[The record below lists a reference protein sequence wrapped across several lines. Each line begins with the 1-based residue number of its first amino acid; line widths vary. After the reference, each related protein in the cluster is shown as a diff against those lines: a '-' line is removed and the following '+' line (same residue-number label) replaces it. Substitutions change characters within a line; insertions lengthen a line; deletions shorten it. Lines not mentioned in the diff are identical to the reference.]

1 MLTVSPLR
9 FAVPEESDFSWL
21 ESVCF
26 GDGDFSAVFQRGAQT
41 KITADVSD
49 AKQTC
54 RLEKEAENTSNSSE
68 SRFQS
73 SDSSDSSDQASTKI
87 FSCPEEGCTKSFVR
101 YSALERHCEYGV
113 HIRSLEKVTL
123 QDRAKLSY
131 AQHLEEGQTKEL
143 PSVSLSGGPDSPC

>member
-1 MLTVSPLR
+1 M
-9 FAVPEESDFSWL
+9 PEESDFSWL

-26 GDGDFSAVFQRGAQT
+26 GDGDFLAVFQRDAQT

-54 RLEKEAENTSNSSE
+54 RLEKEENASNSSE
-68 SRFQS
+68 S
-73 SDSSDSSDQASTKI
+73 SDQPCTKI

-113 HIRSLEKVTL
+113 HIRSLEEVTL

-143 PSVSLSGGPDSPC
+143 PSVSLSDGPDSPC

>member
-1 MLTVSPLR
+1 
-9 FAVPEESDFSWL
+9 VPEESDFSWL
-21 ESVCF
+21 ESICF
-26 GDGDFSAVFQRGAQT
+26 GDGDFLAVFQRGAQS
-41 KITADVSD
+41 KITVDMSD

-54 RLEKEAENTSNSSE
+54 RLEKEDNASDSCD

-123 QDRAKLSY
+123 
-131 AQHLEEGQTKEL
+131 
-143 PSVSLSGGPDSPC
+143 

>member
-1 MLTVSPLR
+1 M
-9 FAVPEESDFSWL
+9 PEESDFSWH

-49 AKQTC
+49 VKQTC
-54 RLEKEAENTSNSSE
+54 RLEKDEDASDSGD

-101 YSALERHCEYGV
+101 YSAIERHCEYGV
-113 HIRSLEKVTL
+113 HIRSLEKFTL
-123 QDRAKLSY
+123 KTELS
-131 AQHLEEGQTKEL
+131 
-143 PSVSLSGGPDSPC
+143 